1 MCWETWF
8 RIFKSLPV
16 YCSCSPEQSSDLF
29 FGKWRFWELS
39 GVGVR
44 GGCQHLAFNKCTVT
58 SSPCYWWS
66 TRPSP
71 VPGWAQV
78 TSSGYSHQIINLWAE
93 KRSRGREPGRGS
105 NREVNFHLVC
115 SDSDGLHCSSRLL
128 VVPALVP
135 EMSLF
140 SAWHLCAQLSQ
151 TCQVNYHCFPASKVM
166 LWFLFLLF
174 PFSLFLNHSMWF

>member
-105 NREVNFHLVC
+105 NREVNFHLFVLIPMVFTAAPG
-115 SDSDGLHCSSRLL
+115 S
-128 VVPALVP
+128 
-135 EMSLF
+135 
-140 SAWHLCAQLSQ
+140 WLCQLW
-151 TCQVNYHCFPASKVM
+151 CLRCHCFLPDTSVLSCLRRAKSITTAFQLPK
-166 LWFLFLLF
+166 WCYGFYSFCSH
-174 PFSLFLNHSMWF
+174 SLSF